1 MFASWFDERF
11 VSAGAQTH
19 RLWPVRLPMAAAIG
33 VLLGHAAGWSLGVGW
48 TLAAL
53 AIEGP
58 LTFSTRGMAHG
69 AAPSRRAAWGVFWIY
84 GLAVSVWSGAGAIL
98 WMAASPASDV
108 AAAAYF
114 AAHLLYVEANH
125 SRSPGAMVPAT
136 AALLAPFLVLIWPH
150 YHGMDQWLVGLAMAL
165 VAAHAIVSFHVSAA
179 SFRGLIEA
187 TRALTLEKER
197 AEAASA
203 AMSVAK
209 EEAEAASQA
218 KSAFLATMSH
228 EIRTP
233 LNGVLGIAQAMARDP
248 ELPDSQRRRIAVV
261 RESGEALLAILNDVL
276 DLSKVEA
283 GKLELEAIDF
293 DLDAVVRGACQA
305 FSAVAAEKGLSFR
318 LEFYPGAAGRYRGDP
333 SRLRQILYN
342 LLSNAV
348 KFTEAGEIG
357 VIARRSDGVLSL
369 EIADTGVGIAPAQ
382 LERLFGKFEQA
393 DASTTRRHGGTGLGL
408 SISRELARLM
418 GGDISAESAPGEGA
432 RFTVRLPLPRAGE
445 GAPAKASADQAGAA
459 LDGARLRILAAEDNA
474 VNQLVLKTLLGQIGA
489 EPVIVAHGGEA
500 LEAWEAG
507 GFDLILMDVQMPQM
521 DGPAATRAI
530 RAREAATGRART
542 PIVALTANAMPH
554 QVKEYL
560 AAGMDGHVAKP
571 IDAAEL
577 YGVLAAVAEMAEA
590 PPEALAETSTETAAG
605 TSGLKAG

>member
-11 VSAGAQTH
+11 VSAGAQTY
-19 RLWPVRLPMAAAIG
+19 RLWPVRLAIAAVLG
-33 VLLGHAAGWSLGVGW
+33 VLLGHVAGWTVAAAWS
-48 TLAAL
+48 LAAF
-53 AIEGP
+53 AVEAP
-58 LTFSTRGMAHG
+58 LTFSTRPMIRGPVG
-69 AAPSRRAAWGVFWIY
+69 RREAWLVFWIY
-84 GLAVSVWSGAGAIL
+84 ALAVSVWSSAGSIL
-98 WMAASPASDV
+98 WLARTPASDV
-108 AAAAYF
+108 AAAGFF
-114 AAHLLYVEANH
+114 AGHLLYVEAHH
-125 SRSPGAMVPAT
+125 SRSPGSMIPAS
-136 AALLAPFLVLIWPH
+136 AAVLSPLAVLIWPH
-150 YHGMDQWLVGLAMAL
+150 YHGMDQWLVGLSMTL
-165 VAAHAIVSFHVSAA
+165 VAAHAVVSFYVSSS
-179 SFRGLIEA
+179 SFKRLAET
-187 TRALTLEKER
+187 TRALTAEKER
-197 AEAASA
+197 AQA
-203 AMSVAK
+203 AMAAMVAAK

-233 LNGVLGIAQAMARDP
+233 LNGVLGMAQVMARDP
-248 ELPDSQRRRIAVV
+248 ELPETQRRRIEVV

-283 GKLELEAIDF
+283 GKLQLEDIAF
-293 DLDAVVRGACQA
+293 DLDAVARGACQA

-333 SRLRQILYN
+333 TRLRQILYN

-357 VIARRSDGVLSL
+357 VIARRSEGVLSL
-369 EIADTGVGIAPAQ
+369 EIADTGIGIAPAQ

-418 GGDISAESAPGEGA
+418 GGDISAESTPGEGA

-445 GAPAKASADQAGAA
+445 AAPPKPTAADAGQA

-474 VNQLVLKTLLGQIGA
+474 VNQLVLKTLLAQVGA

-500 LEAWEAG
+500 LAAWEAG
-507 GFDLILMDVQMPQM
+507 GFDLILMDVQMPVM
-521 DGPAATRAI
+521 DGPTATRAI
-530 RAREAATGRART
+530 RDREAETGRPRT

-554 QVKEYL
+554 QVEAYL

-577 YGVLAAVAEMAEA
+577 YGVLAAVAEMG
-590 PPEALAETSTETAAG
+590 ETAAVAADG
-605 TSGLKAG
+605 PGRKAG